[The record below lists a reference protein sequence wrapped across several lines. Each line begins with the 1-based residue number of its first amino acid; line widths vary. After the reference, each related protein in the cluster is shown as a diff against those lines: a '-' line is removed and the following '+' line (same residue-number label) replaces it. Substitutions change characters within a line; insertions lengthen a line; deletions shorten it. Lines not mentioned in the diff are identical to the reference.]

1 MRRRDA
7 YYLRLVATGCSF
19 IVFGAVGL
27 LLGLIV
33 LPLLRLLPGD
43 PAAQRERVRRTL
55 GATLRWFANLARAL
69 GVLTYDI
76 RGLER
81 LGRPGQLVLANHP
94 TLLDAVFLLGFAPS
108 SSCVVKQALWSNPFT
123 RWPVAAAGYVSN
135 APTDVMIQ
143 QAADALRAGQSVII
157 FPEGTR
163 TVPGQPLHFHR
174 GAAAIAIRAARVVTP
189 VYIRCVPPALRKH
202 DPWYRIPDRRMH
214 FTLEAGEDIDPQPLR
229 ALAPPLASRELNARL
244 LQVFTARLT

>member
-1 MRRRDA
+1 MRRDA
-7 YYLRLVATGCSF
+7 YYLRLAATGFCF
-19 IVFGAVGL
+19 AVFGVGGL
-27 LLGLIV
+27 VLGLIV
-33 LPLLRLLPGD
+33 LPALRLLPGERIVH
-43 PAAQRERVRRTL
+43 RERVRGTL
-55 GATLRWFANLARAL
+55 GAALRWFAGLARSL

-108 SSCVVKQALWSNPFT
+108 SSCVVKEALWRSPFT
-123 RWPVAAAGYVSN
+123 RWVVAAAGFVSN
-135 APTDVMIQ
+135 APTELMITE
-143 QAADALRAGQSVII
+143 AADTLRAGQSVII

-174 GAAAIAIRAARVVTP
+174 GAAAIAVRAATVVTP
-189 VYIRCVPPALRKH
+189 VYIRGVPPTLRKH

-214 FTLEAGEDIDPQPLR
+214 FTLEAGEDIDPQALR
-229 ALAPPLASRELNARL
+229 VLPPPIAGRELNARL
-244 LQVFTARLT
+244 LQVFTAKLSE